1 MMAMSIKSINFL
13 GDIVRG
19 AREGKGWS
27 RQQLADAVGYSLNAV
42 ADIESGKITRP
53 STEKRHKMADAL
65 GISADVLLEA
75 SRKATA
81 AKGRVRMPR
90 TEEDVLYRRAGL
102 MPAMGQRVPVFGQA
116 AGGSDG
122 EYHFNGTIVDY
133 VSCPPGLE
141 DVPDAYAVYVD
152 GESMSPRYEPRDTVW
167 VHPGKPAL
175 AGDDVVVQIEDNN
188 HGLGPRGYI
197 KRFVG
202 WTDKVL
208 RLHQFNPDKELTFSR
223 KSVVSVHPVVFIR
236 PD

>member
-1 MMAMSIKSINFL
+1 MSVKSINFL
-13 GDIVRG
+13 GDTIKG

-27 RQQLADAVGYSLNAV
+27 RQQLADAVGYSLNAI

-53 STEKRHKMADAL
+53 STEKRHKLADVLGVSADA
-65 GISADVLLEA
+65 LLEA
-75 SRKATA
+75 SRKATH

-90 TEEDVLYRRAGL
+90 TEEDVLYRRPGL
-102 MPAMGQRVPVFGQA
+102 VPATGHRVPVFGQT

-133 VSCPPGLE
+133 VTCPPGLE

-167 VHPGKPAL
+167 VHPGKPARS
-175 AGDDVVVQIEDNN
+175 GDDVIVQIE
-188 HGLGPRGYI
+188 GTGSPRGYI

-202 WTDKVL
+202 WSDKTL
-208 RLHQFNPDKELTFSR
+208 RLRQFNPDKELTFP
-223 KSVVSVHPVVFIR
+223 KSKVVSVHPVVFIR
-236 PD
+236 PA